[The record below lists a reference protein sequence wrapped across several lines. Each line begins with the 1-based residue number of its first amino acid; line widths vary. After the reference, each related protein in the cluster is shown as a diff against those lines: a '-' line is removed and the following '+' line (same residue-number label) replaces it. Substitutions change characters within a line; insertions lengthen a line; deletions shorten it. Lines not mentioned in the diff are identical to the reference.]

1 MGPEESSWLG
11 FVLAQVVFL
20 FLFFV
25 CMTIE
30 PEQPPLK
37 NVWAVLCQMLR
48 GKAGEV
54 MRGW

>member
-37 NVWAVLCQMLR
+37 NVWAVLCRMLR